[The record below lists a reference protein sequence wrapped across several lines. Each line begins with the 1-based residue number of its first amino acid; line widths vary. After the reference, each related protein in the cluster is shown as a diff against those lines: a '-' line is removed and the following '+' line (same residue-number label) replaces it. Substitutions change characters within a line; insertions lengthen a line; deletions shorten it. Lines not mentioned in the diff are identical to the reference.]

1 VDFWQAVQ
9 ARQSV
14 RAFDQE
20 RDVPSKMVTKLLE
33 AAIRAPSAGNCQP
46 WGFFVVRNED
56 TKKDLARAALDQWF
70 LSEAPVVIVVCADPE
85 RSARRYGDRGRQLY
99 SLQDTAAATENLLLA
114 VAASGLGACW
124 VGAFDEEAA
133 AQALDLDPRLR
144 PVALV
149 PIGYPAKHPSGHS
162 ERLPLGSV
170 VNLIA

>member
-1 VDFWQAVQ
+1 VDFWQVVQ

-20 RDVPSKMVTKLLE
+20 RDVPSEAVTKLLE

-46 WGFFVVRNED
+46 WQFFVVRNED
-56 TKKDLARAALDQWF
+56 TKRDLARAALDQWF
-70 LSEAPVVIVVCADPE
+70 LSEAPVVIVVCTDPE

-99 SLQDTAAATENLLLA
+99 SLQDTAAAIENLLLA

-124 VGAFDEEAA
+124 VGAFDEGAA
-133 AQALDLDPRLR
+133 AGALDLDRRLR
-144 PVALV
+144 PVAII
-149 PIGYPAKHPSGHS
+149 PIGYPVKHPGGQT

-170 VNLIA
+170 VKLIA